1 MDIQLKK
8 EIRNHSIQ
16 IALGIL
22 IMIPFIN
29 DKSWLRFIS
38 LGGFLLA
45 IVNVLWFVIKSE
57 LILYNLFPT
66 KTIREEKTKLNDQIW
81 NYISIFLF
89 FSGLVFLIVQ
99 MYNIE
104 NIIEESDFW
113 KNYSLI
119 GFSISL
125 LSLLVLYKLRASIF
139 DESGRR
145 YSVIFGFVLGMT
157 SLSVS
162 ISSFINKKY
171 SQNEITEKTYTIE
184 RMSIGGKKK
193 NNYWIFINI
202 DESEKRFQIK
212 PKLWYILKKGDEI
225 RIKLKKGYL
234 DYEFNTEIKPVAN
247 TMDKT

>member
-1 MDIQLKK
+1 MDVQLKK

-16 IALGIL
+16 IAVGIL
-22 IMIPFIN
+22 IMIPFIS

-45 IVNVLWFVIKSE
+45 IVNVIWFIIKSE

-66 KTIREEKTKLNDQIW
+66 KTIREEKTNFKDQIW
-81 NYISIFLF
+81 NYISVFLF
-89 FSGLVFLIVQ
+89 FSGSVFLIVQ

-125 LSLLVLYKLRASIF
+125 LSLLVLYKLRPSIF

-157 SLSVS
+157 FLSVS

-193 NNYWIFINI
+193 KYWIFINI

-212 PKLWYILKKGDEI
+212 PELWYSLKKGDDI
-225 RIKLKKGYL
+225 RMKLKKGYL

-247 TMDKT
+247 TVYKT